1 MKPADLAKQCAENIN
16 FATKHGLPIK
26 EASIMITTP
35 KGWKAP
41 PRFPRG
47 RIVRWLEDGSRVRTL
62 PAANVLAWLAGNGL
76 VNVKF
81 EEGMSP

>member
-1 MKPADLAKQCAENIN
+1 
-16 FATKHGLPIK
+16 
-26 EASIMITTP
+26 MITTP

-81 EEGMSP
+81 EEGMSNDTRTNPGPARMA